1 MTGPVPPP
9 NVTFG
14 HTKPFGTYVPLGPV
28 FPVTTGAPVGPGAL
42 VPPRPG
48 GFTVINIGPVFGGG
62 VGGVTIGFEF
72 VMDPGGGG
80 GVTAP
85 VDVGTL
91 GSVRFTTVTLFAGG
105 VTGGIPA

>member
-48 GFTVINIGPVFGGG
+48 DSQLLILALYLVEGLEESLSDLNLLWIPVA
-62 VGGVTIGFEF
+62 VV
-72 VMDPGGGG
+72 V
-80 GVTAP
+80 
-85 VDVGTL
+85 
-91 GSVRFTTVTLFAGG
+91 
-105 VTGGIPA
+105 